1 MLFLLHTVGKK
12 NYMAKIW
19 FALYTKSRSEK
30 KVNQELINKG
40 IECYLPLEKKLKLWS
55 DRKKWVEEPFIRSYI
70 FVKTEEHELQS
81 ALNTM
86 GVVSVIRFG
95 GKPAKVQEE
104 HINLIK
110 SILSSDENYELSA
123 ESFEPGEK
131 VEVESGSLKGLF
143 GELVHHLN
151 KYKVLVRIN
160 SINQNI
166 LIKIN
171 PSHLK
176 KV

>member
-1 MLFLLHTVGKK
+1 
-12 NYMAKIW
+12 MAKYW

-30 KVNQELINKG
+30 KVNQEFINKG

-55 DRKKWVEEPFIRSYI
+55 DRKKWVEEPFFRSYI
-70 FVKTEEHELQS
+70 FVKTEEHELQN
-81 ALNTM
+81 ALNTI
-86 GVVSVIRFG
+86 GVVSVIKFG
-95 GKPAKVQEE
+95 GIPAKVQEE
-104 HINLIK
+104 HINIIK
-110 SILSSDENYELSA
+110 SILATNEDLELST
-123 ESFEPGEK
+123 ENFNPGEK

-151 KYKVLVRIN
+151 KYKVLVRIE

>member
-1 MLFLLHTVGKK
+1 VAKK
-12 NYMAKIW
+12 W

-30 KVNQELINKG
+30 KVNQELIFKG
-40 IECYLPLEKKLKLWS
+40 IECYLPIEKKLKQWS

-70 FVKTEEHELQS
+70 FVKSEEHELQNI
-81 ALNTM
+81 LNTV
-86 GVVSVIRFG
+86 GVVSVISFG

-104 HINLIK
+104 HLNIIK
-110 SILSSDENYELSA
+110 SILSSNENFELST
-123 ESFEPGEK
+123 EIFKPGEK
-131 VEVESGSLKGLF
+131 VEVESGSLKGLS

-151 KYKVLVRIN
+151 KYKVLVRID

>member
-1 MLFLLHTVGKK
+1 
-12 NYMAKIW
+12 MAKYW

-30 KVNQELINKG
+30 KVYQELVNKD
-40 IECYLPLEKKLKLWS
+40 IDCYLPLEKKLKLWS
-55 DRKKWVEEPFIRSYI
+55 DRKKWVEEPFIRSYV
-70 FVKTEEHELQS
+70 FVNIEEKKLQQS
-81 ALNTM
+81 LNTP
-86 GVVSVIRFG
+86 GVVTVIRFG
-95 GKPAKVQEE
+95 GKPAKVQED

-110 SILSSDENYELSA
+110 SILSSNEDYEISA
-123 ESFEPGEK
+123 EIFEPGEK

-143 GELVHHLN
+143 GEMVHHLN
-151 KYKVLVRIN
+151 KYKVLVRVE

-171 PSHLK
+171 PSHLR

>member
-1 MLFLLHTVGKK
+1 
-12 NYMAKIW
+12 MAKYW

-40 IECYLPLEKKLKLWS
+40 IECYLPLEKKLRLWS

-70 FVKTEEHELQS
+70 FVKTEEHELQN
-81 ALNTM
+81 ALNTI
-86 GVVSVIRFG
+86 GVVTVIKFG

-104 HINLIK
+104 HINIIK
-110 SILSSDENYELSA
+110 SILSSNENFELST
-123 ESFEPGEK
+123 EIFKPGEK

-151 KYKVLVRIN
+151 KYKVLVRIE